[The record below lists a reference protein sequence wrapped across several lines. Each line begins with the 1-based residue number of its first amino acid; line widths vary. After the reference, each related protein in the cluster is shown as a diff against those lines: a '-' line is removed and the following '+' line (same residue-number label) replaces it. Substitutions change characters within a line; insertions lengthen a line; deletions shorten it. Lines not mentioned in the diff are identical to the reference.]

1 MVICGY
7 ALMKS
12 SSSLKEANR
21 TTALPPRRRTAP
33 GHGMSV
39 PKPAVAAVPTQKL
52 HKVLAQAG
60 LGSRREM
67 EDWIRAG
74 KVLVN
79 GIVAGIGMRVGPPD
93 RVQVGRRAVQV
104 PVTLSLPR
112 VLLYHKPEGEIT
124 SRDDPQGRTSV
135 FEKLPPAPGAK
146 WIAIGRLDYNTGGL
160 LIFTTSGNLANR
172 MMHPRF
178 EIEREYAVR
187 IIGQLSDQQIGCLLN
202 GVVLSDGSAK
212 FERVE
217 SEGGDGTNRWY
228 RIVCK
233 EGRNRIVRRMFE
245 AVGFKVSRLMRVRF
259 GNIKLPPRLKSGQTL
274 ELSAGEAGRLLAW
287 LDARTTISSASRG
300 VRE

>member
-1 MVICGY
+1 MRV
-7 ALMKS
+7 
-12 SSSLKEANR
+12 
-21 TTALPPRRRTAP
+21 T
-33 GHGMSV
+33 
-39 PKPAVAAVPTQKL
+39 KPAVAAAPTQKL

-67 EDWIRAG
+67 EEWIRAG
-74 KVLVN
+74 KVSVN
-79 GIVAGIGMRVGPPD
+79 GTVAGIGTRVGPHD
-93 RVQVGRRAVQV
+93 RVQVGRRVVHVAVT
-104 PVTLSLPR
+104 PPLPR

-135 FEKLPPAPGAK
+135 FEKLPPAHGGK

-160 LIFTTSGNLANR
+160 LIFTTSGELANR

-187 IIGQLSDQQIGCLLN
+187 IVGQLSDQQVGRLLN
-202 GVVLSDGSAK
+202 GIVLSDGSAK

-245 AVGFKVSRLMRVRF
+245 AVGLKVSRLMRVRF
-259 GNIKLPPRLKSGQTL
+259 GNIKLPPRLKRGQTL
-274 ELSAGEAGRLLAW
+274 ELNAGEVGRLLAW
-287 LDARTTISSASRG
+287 LDARPAVSPASRG